1 MWKNDIDL
9 EKLAKIIGVE
19 EANKVAEQMKKEKKW
34 FARTTRKLRRW
45 YYYRISRKG
54 AKRDLVVKSG
64 LIGGEQ

>member
-1 MWKNDIDL
+1 MWRSDIDL

-34 FARTTRKLRRW
+34 FTRTARKLRRW

-54 AKRDLVVKSG
+54 AKGDLVVKSG